1 VRPTILSWQPT
12 PLIYPNQSKFISEL
26 DRIKPNSTDG
36 LPHGIDTLE
45 TVCDSAPDI
54 LCSSRGDSNSKLLQ
68 RLQFNSNQN
77 MASLFSVS
85 RFIPHA
91 SNTSW
96 VTDSIPEDS
105 QNHIAVDSAS
115 SVAIIPATSSEDA
128 WKANSHP
135 ETPRERKFSYPP
147 TLYRNSKIQETLEEP
162 GYDVVPAHVS
172 FGEWTDTDGPAEKVD
187 AEYATQ
193 FEESPCTPSVPDWT
207 HLEFDGGMMFE
218 RQLKQER
225 AGYLEEICIV
235 KRKKEKLAERVREL
249 KEELHEASNELL
261 VKMEQ
266 IRNFII
272 DHDQKE
278 VEIETLKEENE
289 HIQQMAAREKL
300 EFLNERRSN
309 EAIAARWQVEKQLKD
324 ARIAELEFAGELQ
337 AKKLVEK
344 EIMIAGR
351 SDTVA
356 ALERQKCNLIS
367 QIKELKIDKIESQA
381 RIAEMES
388 AGEEVCRKG
397 LDTRRLV
404 RHEHYRGAQKPQG
417 QLDCPSSRTESR
429 QGRITGSNCRVGVCT
444 RASSHDNFGKER
456 NTGFTQ

>member
-1 VRPTILSWQPT
+1 
-12 PLIYPNQSKFISEL
+12 
-26 DRIKPNSTDG
+26 
-36 LPHGIDTLE
+36 
-45 TVCDSAPDI
+45 
-54 LCSSRGDSNSKLLQ
+54 
-68 RLQFNSNQN
+68 
-77 MASLFSVS
+77 
-85 RFIPHA
+85 
-91 SNTSW
+91 
-96 VTDSIPEDS
+96 
-105 QNHIAVDSAS
+105 
-115 SVAIIPATSSEDA
+115 
-128 WKANSHP
+128 
-135 ETPRERKFSYPP
+135 
-147 TLYRNSKIQETLEEP
+147 
-162 GYDVVPAHVS
+162 
-172 FGEWTDTDGPAEKVD
+172 
-187 AEYATQ
+187 
-193 FEESPCTPSVPDWT
+193 
-207 HLEFDGGMMFE
+207 MMFE

-388 AGEEVCRKG
+388 AGEFKG
-397 LDTRRLV
+397 
-404 RHEHYRGAQKPQG
+404 
-417 QLDCPSSRTESR
+417 
-429 QGRITGSNCRVGVCT
+429 GSL
-444 RASSHDNFGKER
+444 
-456 NTGFTQ
+456 